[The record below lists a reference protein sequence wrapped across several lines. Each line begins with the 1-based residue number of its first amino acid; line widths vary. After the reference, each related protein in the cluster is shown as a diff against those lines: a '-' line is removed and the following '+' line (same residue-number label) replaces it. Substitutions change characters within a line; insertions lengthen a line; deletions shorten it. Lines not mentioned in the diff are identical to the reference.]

1 MANGKLVTAS
11 IFSFLFGIAA
21 NILEVYEVAIPL
33 GIIGALVLLLH
44 TVRITTGFNSIL
56 SIFLCFFFIYTFS
69 VPVSILLGFGYNFFD
84 MTEFYMQDY
93 LLQAY
98 LCYLGVA
105 VGILMFQH
113 TIPASSGVEDRRWQL
128 DINPQLLINLG
139 LFLGVISSLMEV
151 INVIRAGGV
160 SSLYA
165 GKAIYQESMG
175 DVEFTLPSRYL
186 CDLAAAIWGIG
197 IAQRNRVRVADF
209 MVFIGAIS
217 LLLCICLIAGQRG
230 PLLGWLMILFGS
242 VTYFRNIKKISFKI
256 GVGLLVVYVVMSMI
270 FNYRSLISQY
280 MSTGDLS
287 ASKTF
292 NNSDRLSRN
301 FNPANNEFGA
311 AFGNFNVYIKATH
324 NRSADLYFGT
334 TYLQGFLIVI
344 PGFMYPGEKPKQIT
358 YEFRDKYFSVLA
370 ERSRIAGTGF
380 SSLLEAFMN
389 FGYFGS
395 FLFFILVGRFF
406 VYLES
411 RRMRRDTSTFFMLV
425 YLTLL
430 PIAQSFHRGAFGG
443 AVSEF
448 IYKIL
453 FFVVMLFLVG
463 KLSLLR
469 TRGKPRH
476 TTLQHTL

>member
-1 MANGKLVTAS
+1 MVNGKLVTSS

-21 NILEVYEVAIPL
+21 NILELYEVAIPL
-33 GIIGALVLLLH
+33 GIIGALMLLFH
-44 TVRITTGFNSIL
+44 AVRITTGFNSIL
-56 SIFLCFFFIYTFS
+56 SIFLVFFFIYTFS

-84 MTEFYMQDY
+84 LTEFYMQDY

-98 LCYLGVA
+98 LCYLGTA
-105 VGILMFQH
+105 VGILIYQH
-113 TIPASSGVEDRRWQL
+113 TIPVSSGLEDRRWHL
-128 DINPQLLINLG
+128 NINPKLLINLG
-139 LFLGVISSLMEV
+139 LLLGMISSLMEV

-165 GKAIYQESMG
+165 GKAIYQQSMG

-197 IAQRNRVRVADF
+197 IAQRTKVRLVDF
-209 MVFIGAIS
+209 IAFIGAIS
-217 LLLCICLIAGQRG
+217 LLLGICLIAGQRG
-230 PLLGWLMILFGS
+230 PLLGWLMILFVS
-242 VTYFRNIKKISFKI
+242 VTYFRNIKKMSIKI
-256 GVGLLVVYVVMSMI
+256 GFGLLVVYVVMSMI
-270 FNYRSLISQY
+270 FNYRSLFSQY
-280 MSTGDLS
+280 MATGDLS

-292 NNSDRLSRN
+292 NNADRLSRN

-311 AFGNFNVYIKATH
+311 AFGNFNVYIKATR
-324 NRSADLYFGT
+324 NKSADLYYGA

-344 PGFMYPGEKPKQIT
+344 PGFLYPGEKPKQIT

-395 FLFFILVGRFF
+395 FLFYILVGRFF

-411 RRMRRDTSTFFMLV
+411 RRMRKDTTTFFILV

-463 KLSLLR
+463 KLSLLGK
-469 TRGKPRH
+469 RGKLRPTSFH
-476 TTLQHTL
+476 HTL

>member
-1 MANGKLVTAS
+1 
-11 IFSFLFGIAA
+11 
-21 NILEVYEVAIPL
+21 
-33 GIIGALVLLLH
+33 
-44 TVRITTGFNSIL
+44 VRITTGFNSIL
-56 SIFLCFFFIYTFS
+56 AIFLAFFFIYTFS
-69 VPVSILLGFGYNFFD
+69 VPLSILLGFDYNFFD
-84 MTEFYMQDY
+84 LTEYYMQDY

-98 LCYLGVA
+98 LCYMGVA
-105 VGILMFQH
+105 VGVLMFQH
-113 TIPASSGVEDRRWQL
+113 TIPASSTVEDRRWQL
-128 DINPQLLINLG
+128 DLNPRLLINLG
-139 LFLGVISSLMEV
+139 LLLGMISSLMEV

-160 SSLYA
+160 ASLYA
-165 GKAIYQESMG
+165 GKAVYQESMG
-175 DVEFTLPSRYL
+175 NVEFTLPSRYL

-197 IAQRNRVRVADF
+197 IAQRQKVRVIDF
-209 MVFIGAIS
+209 LLFIGSIS
-217 LLLCICLIAGQRG
+217 LLLAICLIAGQRG
-230 PLLGWLMILFGS
+230 PMLGWLMILFVS
-242 VTYFRNIKKISFKI
+242 ITYFRNIKKVGVKI
-256 GVGLLVVYVVMSMI
+256 GVGVVVVYVVMSMI
-270 FNYRSLISQY
+270 FNYRSLISRY

-287 ASKTF
+287 ASKIY

-324 NRSADLYFGT
+324 NRSADLYWGT

-344 PGFMYPGEKPKQIT
+344 PGFLYPGEKPKQIA
-358 YEFRDKYFSVLA
+358 YEFRDKYFSVMA
-370 ERSRIAGTGF
+370 ERSRISGTGF

-395 FLFFILVGRFF
+395 FLFFILVGRVF

-411 RRMRRDTSTFFMLV
+411 RRMRRDTTTFFILV

-453 FFVVMLFLVG
+453 FFMVMLFLVG
-463 KLSLLR
+463 KLSLLGK
-469 TRGKPRH
+469 RGKLRH
-476 TTLQHTL
+476 IYNT